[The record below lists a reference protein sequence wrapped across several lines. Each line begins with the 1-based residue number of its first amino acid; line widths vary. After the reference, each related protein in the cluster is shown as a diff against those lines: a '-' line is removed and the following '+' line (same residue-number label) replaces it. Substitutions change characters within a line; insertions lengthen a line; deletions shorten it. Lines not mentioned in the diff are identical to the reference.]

1 LKRRATP
8 GHFLFVGFFSAIA
21 RVRGAPGSSKCLVP
35 GQTLVFPTVD
45 RGERRESIRSQGVGG
60 SAGTKRVWIDLDNSP
75 HVPFFVPII
84 EELEKRGYPTFV
96 TARDAYQ
103 VVELLDL
110 HHVSCKRVGR
120 HYGKHKIMK
129 AGGGLYR
136 AWQLIQAARKEDLAL
151 ALSHGSRSQLIAG
164 AILRIPSLVIFDYEF
179 VTRWTTL
186 LPTWTMM
193 PEVIFSNAASH
204 HNGRALKYPG
214 LKENVYLAR
223 FIPDPSIRS
232 RLGVANGDLMV
243 TVRPPASEAHY
254 HNPESDELFHA
265 VMDFLAQKPEVRTVL
280 LPRNGRQATL
290 IRSTWPESIKSGKI
304 IIPDHVVDG
313 LNLLWFSDLAIS
325 GGGTMNREAAALGV
339 PVYSIFRG
347 TIGEVDRHLS
357 EAGRLVLIQKVED
370 LSAKIC
376 LRRWDRPE
384 TPAIGQTSTLSVI
397 VDNVAS
403 ILESKHSAAAQSYSV
418 RE

>member
-1 LKRRATP
+1 M
-8 GHFLFVGFFSAIA
+8 
-21 RVRGAPGSSKCLVP
+21 
-35 GQTLVFPTVD
+35 
-45 RGERRESIRSQGVGG
+45 EG
-60 SAGTKRVWIDLDNSP
+60 SAGTRRVWIDLDNSP

-110 HHVSCKRVGR
+110 YHVSCKRVGR

-129 AGGGLYR
+129 AAGGLYR
-136 AWQLIQAARKEDLAL
+136 AGQLIQVALKEDLAL
-151 ALSHGSRSQLIAG
+151 ALSHGSRSQLIAA

-214 LKENVYLAR
+214 LKENVYLER

-254 HNPESDELFHA
+254 HNPESDQLFHA
-265 VMDFLAQKPEVRTVL
+265 VMDLLAQKAEVRTVL
-280 LPRNGRQATL
+280 LPRNERQAIL
-290 IRSTWPESIKSGKI
+290 VKSTWPELIQSGKI
-304 IIPDHVVDG
+304 IIPDHAVDG
-313 LNLLWFSDLAIS
+313 LSLLWFSDLAIS

-347 TIGEVDRHLS
+347 TLGAVDRYLS
-357 EAGRLVLIQKVED
+357 EAGRLVLLERAED
-370 LSAKIC
+370 LNRKIRLC
-376 LRRWDRPE
+376 RWERPE
-384 TPAIGQTSTLSVI
+384 TPGKCQTNTLSAI
-397 VDNVAS
+397 VGNIVS
-403 ILESKHSAAAQSYSV
+403 ILRSSRSAVAAKAH
-418 RE
+418 